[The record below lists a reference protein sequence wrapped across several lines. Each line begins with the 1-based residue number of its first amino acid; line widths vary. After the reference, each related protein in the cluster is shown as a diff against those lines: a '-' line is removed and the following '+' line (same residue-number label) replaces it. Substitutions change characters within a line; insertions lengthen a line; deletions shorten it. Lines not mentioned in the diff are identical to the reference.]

1 MEYATG
7 PPIGR
12 SAPYDRGRPPG
23 MTGRPLGNARFSEP
37 GRTWRIP
44 VDQLAQRGGF
54 HGGDSLPILKGPPE
68 SPRRLH
74 DEEDSVPLSEH
85 EQRMLEQMERALYA
99 EDPKFASALEGS
111 GLRTYTRRRVY
122 QAVAGFLVGIALLMA
137 GMVAKQV
144 WLSVVGFLVMLGCAV
159 LAVTGWRKAPK
170 PGEQPAAGAAQAQGR
185 RQVRQRRSMMDRI
198 EQRWQRR

>member
-1 MEYATG
+1 M
-7 PPIGR
+7 
-12 SAPYDRGRPPG
+12 
-23 MTGRPLGNARFSEP
+23 
-37 GRTWRIP
+37 
-44 VDQLAQRGGF
+44 
-54 HGGDSLPILKGPPE
+54 
-68 SPRRLH
+68 
-74 DEEDSVPLSEH
+74 PLSEH

-99 EDPKFASALEGS
+99 EDPKFATALEGS

-170 PGEQPAAGAAQAQGR
+170 PGEQPPAGGPHAR
-185 RQVRQRRSMMDRI
+185 RQPRQKRSMMDRI
-198 EQRWQRR
+198 EQRWQRRRDEQGGQ

>member
-1 MEYATG
+1 M
-7 PPIGR
+7 
-12 SAPYDRGRPPG
+12 
-23 MTGRPLGNARFSEP
+23 
-37 GRTWRIP
+37 
-44 VDQLAQRGGF
+44 
-54 HGGDSLPILKGPPE
+54 
-68 SPRRLH
+68 
-74 DEEDSVPLSEH
+74 PLSEH

-170 PGEQPAAGAAQAQGR
+170 PGEQPAAGGPHAGRQA
-185 RQVRQRRSMMDRI
+185 RQKRSMMDRI
-198 EQRWQRR
+198 EQRWQKRRDEQGGQ

>member
-1 MEYATG
+1 M
-7 PPIGR
+7 
-12 SAPYDRGRPPG
+12 
-23 MTGRPLGNARFSEP
+23 
-37 GRTWRIP
+37 
-44 VDQLAQRGGF
+44 
-54 HGGDSLPILKGPPE
+54 
-68 SPRRLH
+68 
-74 DEEDSVPLSEH
+74 PLSEH

-170 PGEQPAAGAAQAQGR
+170 PGEQPAAGAAGAPHARG
-185 RQVRQRRSMMDRI
+185 QVRQKRSMMDRI
-198 EQRWQRR
+198 EQRWQRRRDEQGGH